1 MATVRRTNHIGDVRE
16 AALQLFAERGY
27 RATGIRE
34 IARALELG
42 PTSVYSHISSKQDLL
57 RDIVVETCRAIAAEQ
72 RDAISVVDDPVEQL
86 RRATEAHVRYV
97 TRFQRQALVTTK
109 EFMEVEEPALSE
121 VLELRHLIQ
130 QTVQGLI
137 ERGRDIGA
145 LRVDEPKVASFAII
159 EMCEGV
165 ARWFRKSGELS
176 ESRIA
181 HLYGDFAVRLAGGP
195 GTGQPGASG
204 TPTRHAVAHDS
215 AV

>member
-1 MATVRRTNHIGDVRE
+1 MATARRTNHIGDVRE

-72 RDAISVVDDPVEQL
+72 RGAISIVEDPDEQL
-86 RRATEAHVRYV
+86 RRAAEAHVRYV

-130 QTVQGLI
+130 QTVQELI
-137 ERGRDIGA
+137 ERGRHGNAERGA
-145 LRVDEPKVASFAII
+145 LVLGRRQHLDGRQYLVDHVL
-159 EMCEGV
+159 
-165 ARWFRKSGELS
+165 RW
-176 ESRIA
+176 A
-181 HLYGDFAVRLAGGP
+181 
-195 GTGQPGASG
+195 GQPEAAPRPQGQSLRG
-204 TPTRHAVAHDS
+204 
-215 AV
+215 